1 MHVRTMPFSTP
12 DKNLLQFIGMA
23 VSALIAFV
31 GLVLNYLNVSRAFA
45 RSGGQVFQVN
55 RLTWQIDVVKEAL
68 SIVTIGSIAFAIV
81 IQLGK
86 MYQKRGKIA
95 SNFACFKKMAAKGA
109 RRVRQSF
116 GGSDEVQL
124 ELPELQPPSA
134 EPVLSLNRVGDT
146 DRRRRLARLSMDRS
160 EAASA
165 GDEGAGDEVNPFRIG
180 NPLNEVRR
188 QTTSV

>member
-1 MHVRTMPFSTP
+1 MPFSTP

-68 SIVTIGSIAFAIV
+68 SIVTIGGIALAIV

-95 SNFACFKKMAAKGA
+95 SNFACFKNMAAKGA

-116 GGSDEVQL
+116 GGSTEVQF

-134 EPVLSLNRVGDT
+134 EPVNCGGDT

-165 GDEGAGDEVNPFRIG
+165 GGEGAGEEDNPFRIC
-180 NPLNEVRR
+180 NPLNEGCR
-188 QTTSV
+188 QTASV

>member
-1 MHVRTMPFSTP
+1 MPFSTP

-68 SIVTIGSIAFAIV
+68 SIITIGGIVLAIV
-81 IQLGK
+81 IQAVK
-86 MYQKRGKIA
+86 MGLKAYQKRGKIA
-95 SNFACFKKMAAKGA
+95 SNFVCFKEMAAKGA